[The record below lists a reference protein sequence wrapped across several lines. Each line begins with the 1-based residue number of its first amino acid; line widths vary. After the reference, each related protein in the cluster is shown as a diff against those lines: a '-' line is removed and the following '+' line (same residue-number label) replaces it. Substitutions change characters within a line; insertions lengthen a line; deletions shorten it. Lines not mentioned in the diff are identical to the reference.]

1 MDNNNEFNTN
11 ETLHETGSSVV
22 KPDADFEFLAYLS
35 KDKADRLLDFLK
47 FSGID
52 NVNSEYD
59 RLNDSYNVEVMSKD
73 FEKASN
79 LYHIADHEFIISCL
93 KEYLNCPDAPAF
105 PYTLP
110 E

>member
-1 MDNNNEFNTN
+1 MNNNNEFNTN

-59 RLNDSYNVEVMSKD
+59 RLNDSYNV
-73 FEKASN
+73 
-79 LYHIADHEFIISCL
+79 
-93 KEYLNCPDAPAF
+93 
-105 PYTLP
+105 
-110 E
+110 